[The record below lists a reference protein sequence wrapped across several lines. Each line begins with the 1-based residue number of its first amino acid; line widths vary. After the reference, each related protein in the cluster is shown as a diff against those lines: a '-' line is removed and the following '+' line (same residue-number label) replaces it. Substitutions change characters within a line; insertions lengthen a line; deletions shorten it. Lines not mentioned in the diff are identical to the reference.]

1 MQFLNDLSAIVRDFG
16 HTVVLPHY
24 MTYEWGNSA
33 IKPEIMMRRAFE
45 VLSSS
50 DILIAFPEKS
60 KGVNVLIG
68 WASMQKKKI
77 IILVPESERTSV
89 VHEGMNALTETRIIK
104 FKDWKDLDTKLRST
118 LEEIAKESNTS

>member
-1 MQFLNDLSAIVRDFG
+1 
-16 HTVVLPHY
+16 
-24 MTYEWGNSA
+24 
-33 IKPEIMMRRAFE
+33 
-45 VLSSS
+45 
-50 DILIAFPEKS
+50 
-60 KGVNVLIG
+60 
-68 WASMQKKKI
+68 MQKKKI